1 MEFYATCPAGFEKLL
16 ANELSSLGIQSVR
29 PLKGQAS
36 FEGTLEDGLKA
47 CLWSSL
53 ASRIVLV
60 LGRFAAKTSD
70 ELYGGVLALP
80 WEDHIAAASTLE
92 IEAHGTN
99 EALRNT
105 QFVALRTKDAVSDRL
120 LQKRG
125 IRPATDTTNPDIRIA
140 VRLGKARASI
150 GIDLSGE
157 PLFRRGYA
165 ARRSSRTPLPPLRP
179 DYAAALLESARWY
192 ADVRHGSPEALVL
205 YSGAGTVAV
214 EAAAQAL
221 DRAPGLLRPSWGFS
235 GWLGNDEE
243 LWKRLSDEAQERA
256 ENGAGNALSLVCADT
271 RAGAESSLR
280 QMLRQAGMGEVEPRF
295 FDMRR
300 DAEGLARA
308 IQALHEPSAFIDLS
322 WLREGALPEEAE
334 ALSLIAEAAPKL
346 PEGTKA
352 ASLAPG
358 ASLASVLGSEPVETS
373 AVLQGSQQ
381 EQLALWTIH
390 EVPERP
396 CAEAG
401 GQKIPVLLA
410 SSDQFAK
417 RLQKV
422 AKLRAKWSKREG
434 ISSYRVYDQ
443 DLPDYAVAIELYEGA
458 GTPERWLQISEYT
471 APKDIDPVLAHER
484 LLDVLTIAPRIMK
497 CAPDHVYLKVRT
509 RAKGGSQY
517 ADEGTAPEPK
527 AGRRKD
533 GRPLLPLGA
542 HLVEEGGLVF
552 EVSFEGRLDC
562 GIFLDHRDTRAL
574 IRELA
579 KKTKGSKRFLN
590 LFAYTGT
597 ATCYAADGGMYHTT
611 TVDMSRPSL
620 DWARR
625 NMERNGFSGPEHEYV
640 QADVLSWVQQ
650 ERHTRDRWDLIF
662 CDVPTFSN
670 SSRMHASWDVQR
682 DHSELLIGVSR
693 LLTRD
698 GVCVF
703 SCNLRSFRPDTEKLA
718 KAGVEIEDITAQT
731 IPEDFAR
738 NPKIHHC
745 YLVKRTPRP
754 EGETAPDTHRSASR
768 PAGHVAARKGP
779 RPAGERPQGS
789 RPASGRP
796 GKRSP
801 RKPDAGQGRPGGGR
815 PDRRPGDSGTGPAH
829 RSPYSARY

>member
-16 ANELSSLGIQSVR
+16 AHELSSLGVQSAR
-29 PLKGQAS
+29 PLKGQVS
-36 FEGTLEDGLKA
+36 FEGSLVDGQKA

-53 ASRIVLV
+53 ASRIVCV
-60 LGRFAAKTSD
+60 LGRFAAATSD
-70 ELYGGVLALP
+70 ELYAGVLALP
-80 WEDHIAAASTLE
+80 WEDHIASTSTLE

-99 EALRNT
+99 ESLRNT
-105 QFVALRTKDAVSDRL
+105 QFVALRTKDAISDRL

-125 IRPATDTTNPDIRIA
+125 IRPATDTTNPDIRVA
-140 VRLGKARASI
+140 VRLGRTRASI

-165 ARRSSRTPLPPLRP
+165 ARKSSRAPLPLLRP
-179 DYAAALLESARWY
+179 DYAAALLECARWY
-192 ADVRHGSPEALVL
+192 ADVRHGNPEALVL
-205 YSGAGTVAV
+205 YSGAGTIAT
-214 EAAAQAL
+214 EAASQAL
-221 DRAPGLLRPSWGFS
+221 DRAPGLLRPSWGFT

-243 LWKRLSDEAQERA
+243 AWKRLSDEAQERA
-256 ENGAGNALSLVCADT
+256 EAGAHNPITLICADT
-271 RAGAESSLR
+271 RPGAESSLS
-280 QMLRQAGMGEVEPRF
+280 QMLRQAGMGEAEPRF

-300 DAEGLARA
+300 QAEDLAKA
-308 IQALHEPSAFIDLS
+308 VSALKEPAAFIDLS

-334 ALSLIAEAAPKL
+334 ALSLIAEAAPAL
-346 PEGTKA
+346 ASGTKM

-358 ASLASVLGSEPVETS
+358 ATLASVLGTEPEEST

-381 EQLALWTIH
+381 EQLSLWHIE

-396 CAEAG
+396 LAEAG
-401 GQKIPVLLA
+401 DQKIPVLLSA
-410 SSDQFAK
+410 SDQFAK

-422 AKLRAKWSKREG
+422 AKLRAKWARREG
-434 ISSYRVYDQ
+434 ISCYRVYDQ
-443 DLPDYAVAIELYEGA
+443 DLPDYAVAIELYEGT

-471 APKDIDPVLAHER
+471 APKDIDPILAHER

-497 CAPDHVYLKVRT
+497 VAPDHVYLKVRT

-517 ADEGTAPEPK
+517 ADEGAAPEAK
-527 AGRRKD
+527 AGRRRD
-533 GRPLLPLGA
+533 GRPLLPKGA

-620 DWARR
+620 EWARR

-682 DHSELLIGVSR
+682 DHAELLIGVSR

-703 SCNLRSFRPDTEKLA
+703 SCNLRSFKPDTEKLQ

-754 EGETAPDTHRSASR
+754 EGDAAPAEHRSAPRPKGASSAHRDQR
-768 PAGHVAARKGP
+768 PAGSHTTGG
-779 RPAGERPQGS
+779 RPSGGRPQG
-789 RPASGRP
+789 
-796 GKRSP
+796 P
-801 RKPDAGQGRPGGGR
+801 RKPGSGQGRPGTGR
-815 PDRRPGDSGTGPAH
+815 PGRRPGDAGGPAH